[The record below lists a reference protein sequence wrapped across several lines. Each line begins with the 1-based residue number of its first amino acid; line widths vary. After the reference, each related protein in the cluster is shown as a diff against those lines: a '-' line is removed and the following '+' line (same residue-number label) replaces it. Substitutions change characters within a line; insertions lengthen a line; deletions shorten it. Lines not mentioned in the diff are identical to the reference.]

1 MNSAAV
7 LSKSFDQLAGGQH
20 ESAALEPRLPTP
32 AEEARAFWR
41 LRLKTFRITLRQAFE
56 TSRLRVS
63 LVIFLSLFFWVGLF
77 VLFHEAF
84 HFLSNTIGTSSTHT
98 QTVQAIYNV
107 FFASLMVM
115 LVFSSAIIL

>member
-1 MNSAAV
+1 MNPATGLSASLISITDSQAD
-7 LSKSFDQLAGGQH
+7 SD
-20 ESAALEPRLPTP
+20 ALEQRLPTP

-107 FFASLMVM
+107 
-115 LVFSSAIIL
+115 